1 VSFLRV
7 LGSYRGSVS
16 PQRLWQAEGPQHARS
31 LEDESEKMNVTIRKL
46 EHSDHEYLAYAKS
59 LCGKATY
66 FFYFCD
72 DIWGAVVLCN
82 FVQMLKS
89 YFQAERLKLTIHENA
104 VCLKNEQI
112 LALVNEEP

>member
-1 VSFLRV
+1 
-7 LGSYRGSVS
+7 
-16 PQRLWQAEGPQHARS
+16 
-31 LEDESEKMNVTIRKL
+31 MNVTIRKL

-66 FFYFCD
+66 FLYFTD
-72 DIWGAVVLCN
+72 DIWGAVVLSN

-89 YFQAERLKLTIHENA
+89 YFQVERIKLTIHENA

-112 LALVNEEP
+112 LVLLNEEP

>member
-1 VSFLRV
+1 MKV
-7 LGSYRGSVS
+7 LDFKTVS
-16 PQRLWQAEGPQHARS
+16 PLFEMERDGVKPF
-31 LEDESEKMNVTIRKL
+31 TIRRI

-66 FFYFCD
+66 FLYFRD

-89 YFQAERLKLTIHENA
+89 YFQPERIKLTIHENA

-112 LALVNEEP
+112 LALLNEEP

>member
-1 VSFLRV
+1 
-7 LGSYRGSVS
+7 
-16 PQRLWQAEGPQHARS
+16 
-31 LEDESEKMNVTIRKL
+31 MNVTIRKL

-66 FFYFCD
+66 FLYFHD
-72 DIWGAVVLCN
+72 DVWGAVVLCN

-89 YFQAERLKLTIHENA
+89 YFQAEELKLTIHENA

-112 LALVNEEP
+112 LAFLNEEP